1 MLKIVYPKTKREL
14 TEAIA
19 SSNIIKFEVFEASD
33 SRITATLRHPKQTN
47 TRRTVIIIDERI

>member
-1 MLKIVYPKTKREL
+1 MLKTVYPKTKREL

-19 SSNIIKFEVFEASD
+19 SSNIIKFEVLEASD
-33 SRITATLRHPKQTN
+33 SRITSTLRQPKLIN